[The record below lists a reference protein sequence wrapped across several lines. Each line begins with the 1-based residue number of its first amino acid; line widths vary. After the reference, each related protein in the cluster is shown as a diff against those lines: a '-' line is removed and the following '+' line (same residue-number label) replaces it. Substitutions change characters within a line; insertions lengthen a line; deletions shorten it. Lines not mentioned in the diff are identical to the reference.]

1 MFNKVMN
8 NKAKLLI
15 SECLCGVS
23 CRYDGKDNLIEQ
35 LPLLKDT
42 FDLVTVCPEV
52 LGGLSTP
59 RDPAERQG
67 KRVCTANGTDV
78 TKEFLIGA
86 QNTLDIA
93 FQNECN
99 RALMKAKS
107 PSCGYKRIYDGTFS
121 KTLRDG
127 HGCTVEALLKN
138 NIEVY
143 TEDDIDLLIEEKKR

>member
-1 MFNKVMN
+1 MN
-8 NKAKLLI
+8 TKPKLLI

-23 CRYDGKDNLIEQ
+23 CRYDGKDNYIAK
-35 LPLLKDT
+35 LPLLKEM
-42 FDLVTVCPEV
+42 FDLVPVCPEV

-67 KRVCTANGTDV
+67 ERICTANGTDV

-93 FQNECN
+93 FQNGCN

-143 TEDDIDLLIEEKKR
+143 REDDIDLLIEQKKR